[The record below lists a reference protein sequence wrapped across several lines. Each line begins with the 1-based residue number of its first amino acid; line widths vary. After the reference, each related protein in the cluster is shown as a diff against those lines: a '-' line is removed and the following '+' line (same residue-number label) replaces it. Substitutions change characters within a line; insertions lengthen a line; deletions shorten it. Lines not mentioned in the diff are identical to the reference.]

1 MKERLNKIKQPQEI
15 EQLKQIV
22 LKSLTPSQQQP
33 QAQTLPPAATKKQ
46 LPGIQTNSTITQ
58 NPVTKEFAISLYT
71 DPLATQ
77 IDIIQCIA
85 RLDASFPNSFK
96 SANDKNK
103 FYTILTERLISNNF
117 TKQRL
122 KEAVNY
128 FIDTKT
134 SFKDIHI
141 ADIVNF
147 DKQEKLYSYHE
158 KCITVQQSTTL
169 TFNDFVPVKV
179 NGIMYYRLKKI

>member
-1 MKERLNKIKQPQEI
+1 MIERLNKIKQPQEI
-15 EQLKQIV
+15 EPLKKIV

-33 QAQTLPPAATKKQ
+33 QEQTLPPAAIKKQ
-46 LPGIQTNSTITQ
+46 LPEIQTNSAIKQ
-58 NPVTKEFAISLYT
+58 NPLTKDFAISLYT

-77 IDIIQCIA
+77 TDIITSIG

-96 SANDKNK
+96 NVQDKQK
-103 FYTILTERLISNNF
+103 FYSVLTERIISNKF

-122 KEAVNY
+122 KEAVNF

-169 TFNDFVPVKV
+169 SFNDFVGVKV
-179 NGIMYYRLKKI
+179 NGVMYYRLKKF